1 MDLSSQVKYPR
12 TAPGDGG
19 IEMLTLKIK
28 RLHVLRIE
36 TFTLKQNRDRRI
48 AMLTLEQEI
57 EIGIG
62 QFNFDLETAES
73 KCSYP
78 KKIEMSTYI

>member
-28 RLHVLRIE
+28 RLHVLVRIE

-62 QFNFDLETAES
+62 QSNFDLETAEW
-73 KCSYP
+73 K
-78 KKIEMSTYI
+78 